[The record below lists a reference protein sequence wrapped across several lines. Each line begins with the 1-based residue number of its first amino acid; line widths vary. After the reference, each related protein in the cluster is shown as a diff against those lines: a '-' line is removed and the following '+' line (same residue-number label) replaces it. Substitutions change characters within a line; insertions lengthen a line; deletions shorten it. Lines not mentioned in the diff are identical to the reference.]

1 MVNRINTGLQRFIN
15 EYERMKT
22 TTSQCKVSAKTRLGT
37 TIFRRSKKGS
47 WSYATKRKGK
57 YYLFPLGYDL
67 SQAKAEAD
75 RIRGKLMVDDPEK
88 VRLEVC
94 QKVIS
99 HARAP
104 VPTIQEVM
112 DRLRKIKNVKNWQD
126 STLRDYVGSVGSIPR
141 IALGVSREKVL
152 KMPANVLTPDLLVTY
167 RDEKLKDVTEAKAR
181 KSVMRTIN
189 GNIRALK
196 AVFSADNEIHFKDY
210 DIRFAEDLR
219 KEKFYKGLK
228 KQYKFPPSEMVNAV
242 FDLAE
247 NLKGDQKTALNLALH
262 FGLRRNEIFHIRR
275 DWFDT
280 RHKYCRIDIAAER
293 EFFPKGGHEG
303 MTVGDQAIG
312 KKILNEALGDDYLL
326 GYRFDKG
333 RKLFEAIIAQLK
345 KIGFNAANDRKSPMH
360 EMRKLYG
367 SYISTTQSLYTAQKY
382 LRHADAST
390 TNESYADIIVDDHI
404 ISRWAA

>member
-1 MVNRINTGLQRFIN
+1 
-15 EYERMKT
+15 MKT
-22 TTSQCKVSAKTRLGT
+22 PTSQCRVSAKTRSGT
-37 TIFRRSKKGS
+37 TIFKRTKSGT
-47 WSYATKRKGK
+47 WSYATKRNGK
-57 YYLFPLGYDL
+57 HYLFPLGYEL
-67 SQAKAEAD
+67 GQAKVEAD
-75 RIRGKLMVDDPEK
+75 RIRGMLMIDDPEK
-88 VRLEVC
+88 VRLEIC
-94 QKVIS
+94 QKIIS
-99 HARAP
+99 RENAP
-104 VPTIQEVM
+104 VPTIQEVI
-112 DRLRKIKNVKNWQD
+112 DRLKEIKNVKNWQD
-126 STLRDYVGSVGSIPR
+126 STLRDYVGSLGSVPR

-152 KMPANVLTPDLLVTY
+152 KMPANVITPDLIVSY
-167 RDEKLKDVTEAKAR
+167 KDEKLKAVTEAKAR

-189 GNIRALK
+189 GNIRAVK
-196 AVFSADNEIHFKDY
+196 AVFSPDNEIHFKDY
-210 DIRFAEDLR
+210 DIRFAEALR
-219 KEKFYKGLK
+219 KEKFYKGLR
-228 KQYKFPPSEMVNAV
+228 KQYRFPPSEMVNAV

-247 NLKGDQKTALNLALH
+247 TLKGDQKTALNLALH

-280 RHKYCRIDIAAER
+280 RHKHCRIDIAAEH

-312 KKILNEALGDDYLL
+312 KRILNEAVGNDYLL

-345 KIGFNAANDRKSPMH
+345 KIGFTAANDRKSPMH

-390 TNESYADIIVDDHI
+390 TNESYADIIVDDQV
-404 ISRWAA
+404 ISLWAA